1 MWNPHLQEIP
11 LMLLHWW
18 REGQGRSMDTEREAT
33 KIAVKLLLIAGGDI
47 MGENGH
53 KFVVIWET
61 EVGHEEKCLSRKRGQ
76 V

>member
-11 LMLLHWW
+11 LMLLQWW
-18 REGQGRSMDTEREAT
+18 REGQGRSTDTEREAT
-33 KIAVKLLLIAGGDI
+33 KIIVKLLLVGGDDI
-47 MGENGH
+47 MGENSYT
-53 KFVVIWET
+53 FVFIWET